1 MFRIAL
7 ILAAALP
14 FAAGYAAASDT
25 RDCAQV
31 RELLSAGKLSGG
43 KALVEPFMWRSM
55 NGLAARA
62 QNAGLEG
69 FYWTKTELEEKFGEA
84 AWKHHYDDY
93 FGYADWVLAQQQW
106 TGGLRKELEQIKG
119 QKGNPSARNEK
130 LNTFLSKTIKGLQD
144 ACAGDKP
151 AAWVRKARIYQLFP
165 RAYNLNGRR
174 AASTGVGTMASTLQ
188 PVFFRDF
195 NKGDFETIKEMGFD
209 TIWPMGIFP
218 VGEKNRSGNGGGSV
232 FSIKDHSRL
241 NPELGTEEDF
251 KKFVRLA
258 HESGMKVIIDL
269 VPNHTSQDSAWLEEN
284 PDYYIGFKAEL
295 LSSTRTPK
303 GYFSYKHSTGDYY
316 IAEGAYD
323 CGGAELCTWNDVAQ
337 LDFSKP
343 ALRQKMTEMATG
355 WISKYDID
363 GFRVD
368 MAYQDLNR
376 VFARN
381 WGLCMPKEEYFTTL
395 IEAAR
400 KIKPSAAFIAE
411 AYDNQDDLSAAGFD
425 LFYNKSEWKRVEG
438 QSGWYDAFWRARLLE
453 VTPAISR
460 AAFLAWQQ
468 GGAGGLSF
476 FINHDEPSV
485 QKIFGARL
493 PAVAMLTM
501 LLPGPVLF
509 YNGTEIGFDAS
520 TPNESKTIPFS
531 IPVQINWQG
540 GDPEVK
546 ATFSKVFEEAA
557 KLRQRLGDYDIHP
570 LRPKPG
576 EYWTGYVMISKKH
589 PKTRVAL
596 IANPYNTLAPVS
608 INDRRWDLTFRYVLK
623 PGDFRIKDI
632 SQK

>member
-1 MFRIAL
+1 MLRIVLLLTAV
-7 ILAAALP
+7 LP
-14 FAAGYAAASDT
+14 LTAGRLYAADT
-25 RDCAQV
+25 QHCAQV
-31 RELLSAGKLSGG
+31 RELLSAGKIADG
-43 KALVEPFMWRSM
+43 KPLVEPFMWRSM
-55 NGLAARA
+55 SGLAARA

-84 AWKHHYDDY
+84 AWKHHFDDY
-93 FGYADWVLAQQQW
+93 FGYADWVLAQQRW
-106 TGGLRKELEQIKG
+106 TGDLRKQLDQIKA
-119 QKGNPSARNEK
+119 QKGNPAARNEK
-130 LNTFLSKTIKGLQD
+130 LNAFLGKTIKDMQD

-151 AAWVRKARIYQLFP
+151 AAWVRKARVYQLFP
-165 RAYNLNGRR
+165 RAYNLQGRR
-174 AASTGVGTMASTLQ
+174 AASTGVAAMATSLH

-232 FSIKDHSRL
+232 FSIKDYSQI
-241 NPELGTEEDF
+241 NPELGTDEDF

-258 HESGMKVIIDL
+258 HQSGMKVIIDF
-269 VPNHTSQDSAWLEEN
+269 VPNHTAQDSVLLEEN
-284 PDYYIGFKAEL
+284 PEYYIGFKAEL
-295 LSSTRTPK
+295 ISSTRTPK
-303 GYFSYKHSTGDYY
+303 GYFSYKHKTGDYY

-337 LDFSKP
+337 LDFSKH
-343 ALRQKMTEMATG
+343 ALREKLTALVTG
-355 WISKYDID
+355 WVSNYDVD

-376 VFARN
+376 IFARN
-381 WGLCMPKEEYFTTL
+381 WGLCMPKEEFFTSL
-395 IEAAR
+395 IETTR
-400 KIKPSAAFIAE
+400 EIKPSTAFIAE

-453 VTPAISR
+453 VPPAISR

-485 QKIFGARL
+485 QKTFGGRL

-509 YNGTEIGFDAS
+509 YNGTEIGFDAA
-520 TPNESKTIPFS
+520 TPGESKTIPFS
-531 IPVQINWQG
+531 IPVQIDWHG

-546 ATFSKVFEEAA
+546 GIFSKVFEEAGKA
-557 KLRQRLGDYDIHP
+557 RQRLGDYDIHP

-576 EYWTGYVMISKKH
+576 EYWTGYILISKKH
-589 PKTRVAL
+589 PKTRMAL
-596 IANPYNTLAPVS
+596 IANPYQVLAPVS
-608 INDRRWDLTFRYVLK
+608 INDKHSGLTFRYVLK
-623 PGDFRIKDI
+623 PGDYRLKDI